1 MIFRKL
7 RKEPDNM
14 PQDDEKHENVVSLA
28 DARRRQR
35 TVQQKQPVNGRA
47 PGKGGRSG
55 ASAMGEPPRKIW
67 AYVQLIV
74 FLAVVAYMMQ
84 LCKSGA

>member
-1 MIFRKL
+1 
-7 RKEPDNM
+7 M

-35 TVQQKQPVNGRA
+35 TVQKPTAANGRA
-47 PGKGGRSG
+47 APKGGRAG
-55 ASAMGEPPRKIW
+55 ASSKAERPPRKFW
-67 AYVQLIV
+67 AYVQFVL